1 MPRLSVI
8 LPIYNVE
15 EYIEEC
21 FQSLV
26 KQIDGDVE
34 VICVDD
40 GSTDNSGKIC
50 DQYAEKYAYF
60 HILHSSNKGVGAA
73 RNLGLSIAKGD
84 YIACCDP
91 DDYLAENWYI
101 GIKHILSKKPDIGIF
116 DYVVFDT
123 NKRELINYMPKEGF
137 LEKKQFLL
145 DIVEDIKIQSQ
156 LWQKVFK
163 RELLE
168 KVRFP
173 ENVKCMEDYAILH
186 KLILQA
192 EKIYYLPDALYNYR
206 KRNNGLVMAIDI
218 GKSFDCYKIAT
229 KRYCDLQK
237 AHYDVSSIG
246 FLMQAMGVCIQF
258 AKSGKSNRSL
268 FVNENKECANVIR
281 KNLFR
286 IMKSNIPI
294 REKIK
299 FGVIALGLHCNVMT
313 IYNFMKGRC

>member
-1 MPRLSVI
+1 MPRLSII
-8 LPIYNVE
+8 LPVYNVE

-34 VICVDD
+34 VICIDD

-50 DQYAEKYAYF
+50 DQYAEKYSVF
-60 HILHSSNKGVGAA
+60 RVLHSINKGVGAA

-84 YIACCDP
+84 YIAWCDP
-91 DDYLAENWYI
+91 DDYVAENWYI
-101 GIKHILSKKPDIGIF
+101 GIKHILSEKPDIGIF
-116 DYVVFDT
+116 DYVVFDK
-123 NKRELINYMPKEGF
+123 NKRELITYMPKEGF

-192 EKIYYLPDALYNYR
+192 EKIYYLPVPIYNYR
-206 KRNNGLVMAIDI
+206 KRDDGLVMAVDI
-218 GKSFDCYKIAT
+218 GKSFDCYRIAT
-229 KRYCDLQK
+229 KRYRDLQK
-237 AHYDVSSIG
+237 AHYDVSAIG
-246 FLMQAMGVCIQF
+246 FLMQAMGVCVQF
-258 AKSGKSNRSL
+258 AKSDENNRLL
-268 FVNENKECANVIR
+268 FVKENKECANVIKR
-281 KNLFR
+281 NLLY
-286 IMKSNIPI
+286 IMKSSISI
-294 REKIK
+294 REKVK
-299 FGVIALGLHCNVMT
+299 FGVIALGLHCNVME
-313 IYNFMKGRC
+313 IYNFVKGRG